1 MFGHGYVYDANT
13 GDTIADYKFT
23 DLPAFI
29 NDVVVTRTAA
39 WFTDSLNAFLYRV
52 PIAADGT
59 LGDATAVPLTG
70 DIVYQ
75 PGFNVNGI
83 DATPNGETLVIVQSN
98 TGLVFTVNEE
108 GVTKQIDLGG
118 ALVPGTACC
127 STGRR
132 CTPSCGLRST
142 RST

>member
-1 MFGHGYVYDANT
+1 M
-13 GDTIADYKFT
+13 
-23 DLPAFI
+23 
-29 NDVVVTRTAA
+29 
-39 WFTDSLNAFLYRV
+39 
-52 PIAADGT
+52 
-59 LGDATAVPLTG
+59 PLTG

-98 TGLVFTVNEE
+98 TGLVFTVDEE

-132 CTPSCGLRST
+132 CTRSCGLRST